1 MLFLVAGLL
10 SPRTPYASTVK
21 VLHLTPLTIEEPQT
35 QFLDLTFLLQGNYPF
50 PRRRAVDLP
59 FLAQLVQVLEAL
71 RDFVSSLGFDG
82 PESLQYVVGLHVRW
96 AESTRPDRGAAHAPT
111 V

>member
-1 MLFLVAGLL
+1 MAGLL

-21 VLHLTPLTIEEPQT
+21 VFHLTPLAVEEPQT
-35 QFLDLTFLLQGNYPF
+35 QFLDLTFLFQGDYPL

-71 RDFVSSLGFDG
+71 RDFVSSLSLNG
-82 PESLQYVVGLHVRW
+82 PESLQDVVGLHVRW
-96 AESTRPDRGAAHAPT
+96 AESIRPDRAAAHAPT
-111 V
+111 G